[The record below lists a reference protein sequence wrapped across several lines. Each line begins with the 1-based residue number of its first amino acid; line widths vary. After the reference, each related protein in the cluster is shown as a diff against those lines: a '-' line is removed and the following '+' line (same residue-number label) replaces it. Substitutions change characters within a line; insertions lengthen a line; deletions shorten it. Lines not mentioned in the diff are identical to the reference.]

1 MTTAEIVGRERELDA
16 VERFLDGLGAGA
28 AALLLAGEAGVGKTT
43 IWQQGLAMG
52 RARGLLTL
60 VSRPGE
66 LETKLA
72 YAAIGDLL
80 EPVADDV
87 LAVLPAARAQ
97 ALRQALLIGD
107 ALGPS
112 PDQRAVSLAVLEAIR
127 ALAREHAVLIA
138 IDDLQW
144 LDVSSAHVLHFA
156 LRRLEADPVA
166 VITTVRGET
175 DVEPSLFRRSLPP
188 ERIER
193 VAVGSLDERSLD
205 LLLRARLG
213 TSFLRPTLLQLHR
226 TSGGNP
232 FFALELARALAER
245 SEPLAAGD
253 PLPVPGSLRELIA
266 HRIARLPADVRE
278 ALLVVAAVSAPTVE
292 LVELALASPE
302 TAREQLARAID
313 AGLIEVEQG
322 RLRFSHPLLASTV
335 YGDASR
341 EQRHVLHRHLAA
353 VLRNVEERARH
364 LALATDLPDA
374 GVATVLDE
382 AAARAGARGA
392 PDAAAS
398 LAEQALRLTPTEDIE
413 AAVIRTM
420 TAADYHF
427 VAGETARSSELLDDL
442 RRSAPPGPVRARVLR
457 QFARSAAYEWGFASG
472 ATVIREALGEAA
484 DDLPLRAVLERDIA
498 FVLSNYGHVRE
509 AVEHG
514 RIALEL
520 AVEVGDTGLAD
531 ETRLNLAGY
540 EFQAGLGLP
549 AGLDALDVLL
559 ERPESTDQAT
569 LAPFQLA
576 AFHSVICRKYSD
588 DFAGARRILGRL
600 EEEYLRRHEEGL
612 LPPVLFQL
620 GELECWEGNLA
631 AGTGSQQ
638 GSKRQSCAL
647 VSPARCFPAR
657 SSSARSSTPIW
668 GGSRQ
673 RASGGTRGIRSRL
686 PRVTSHSRSAT

>member
-1 MTTAEIVGRERELDA
+1 M
-16 VERFLDGLGAGA
+16 
-28 AALLLAGEAGVGKTT
+28 
-43 IWQQGLAMG
+43 
-52 RARGLLTL
+52 ARRL
-60 VSRPGE
+60 V
-66 LETKLA
+66 
-72 YAAIGDLL
+72 
-80 EPVADDV
+80 
-87 LAVLPAARAQ
+87 
-97 ALRQALLIGD
+97 
-107 ALGPS
+107 
-112 PDQRAVSLAVLEAIR
+112 R
-127 ALAREHAVLIA
+127 AL
-138 IDDLQW
+138 
-144 LDVSSAHVLHFA
+144 LHFA

-166 VITTVRGET
+166 VITIVRGET
-175 DVEPSLFRRSLPP
+175 TSSPRVRALAPP

-205 LLLRARLG
+205 LLLRARLRP
-213 TSFLRPTLLQLHR
+213 SFLRPTLLQLHR

-292 LVELALASPE
+292 LVEPALASPE

-322 RLRFSHPLLASTV
+322 VLRLQPIRRLPRRSTATRA
-335 YGDASR
+335 ASR
-341 EQRHVLHRHLAA
+341 PRAPPSPSSRAA
-353 VLRNVEERARH
+353 EVEERARH

-484 DDLPLRAVLERDIA
+484 DDLPLRAVLEA
-498 FVLSNYGHVRE
+498 GHRL
-509 AVEHG
+509 
-514 RIALEL
+514 RPQQLR
-520 AVEVGDTGLAD
+520 
-531 ETRLNLAGY
+531 TRA
-540 EFQAGLGLP
+540 
-549 AGLDALDVLL
+549 
-559 ERPESTDQAT
+559 
-569 LAPFQLA
+569 
-576 AFHSVICRKYSD
+576 
-588 DFAGARRILGRL
+588 
-600 EEEYLRRHEEGL
+600 
-612 LPPVLFQL
+612 
-620 GELECWEGNLA
+620 
-631 AGTGSQQ
+631 
-638 GSKRQSCAL
+638 
-647 VSPARCFPAR
+647 
-657 SSSARSSTPIW
+657 
-668 GGSRQ
+668 
-673 RASGGTRGIRSRL
+673 
-686 PRVTSHSRSAT
+686 